1 MTQKTSRYWLHRL
14 FVFTDVIARIPA
26 PILVLIVAA
35 LSVSAAQ
42 TWINTTHVAVM
53 GYVAGIGLAVFIAG
67 DWAMLAWLPRRGRS
81 FGPVGMALLALAIVR
96 WALMLATAFIPNTPE
111 WILALVAIGNLAL
124 TGNVLDSLWGE
135 PFRLGVT
142 RVEMKSRKLA
152 GCPPLRLLHLSDL
165 HIERI
170 TSRERKLLALVAE
183 MRPDLIVITGDFLNT
198 SYLHDVR
205 AVAECRELLS
215 ALHAPMGVYVVS
227 GSPVVDPPEVLKK
240 VLDGLPIRRLDN
252 EVEPLMHSCDD
263 EPGVAILGVTCT
275 HKLRVDNESFRQTLA
290 HVPNNPGTPF
300 PLLLYH
306 SPDLIREATRAGID
320 LYLCGHTH
328 GGQIRF
334 PFIGALVTASKFWK
348 RYEMGHYVEGNT
360 NLYVSR
366 GIGMEGRGVPRARF
380 LCPPEIELFELR
392 GTE

>member
-1 MTQKTSRYWLHRL
+1 MTQRPHHYWLHQL
-14 FVFTDVIARIPA
+14 FVLTDIIGHTPT
-26 PILVLIVAA
+26 PILLLIVAA

-42 TWINTTHVAVM
+42 TWINTTHIVAM

-67 DWAMLAWLPRRGRS
+67 DWAMLAWLPRTGRS
-81 FGPVGMALLALAIVR
+81 FGPVGMALLALAMAR
-96 WALMLATAFIPNTPE
+96 WALTLATAFIPNLPE
-111 WILALVAIGNLAL
+111 WVLALVAIGNLAL

-142 RVEMKSRKLA
+142 RVEIKSPKLA

-165 HIERI
+165 HLERI
-170 TSRERKLLALVAE
+170 TARERQLLALVAE
-183 MRPDLIVITGDFLNT
+183 TRPDLIVITGDFLNT
-198 SYLHDVR
+198 SYTHDAR
-205 AVAECRELLS
+205 AMDDCREFLS
-215 ALHAPMGVYVVS
+215 ALHAPMGVYAVS
-227 GSPVVDPPEVLKK
+227 GSPVVDPPEVVKK
-240 VLDGLPIRRLDN
+240 LLDGLPIRRLDN
-252 EVEPLMHSCDD
+252 EVESLMQSCGD

-275 HKLRVDNESFRQTLA
+275 HRLPVDSESFRQTLTC
-290 HVPNNPGTPF
+290 VPSNPCIPF
-300 PLLLYH
+300 TLLLYH

-348 RYEMGHYVEGNT
+348 RYEMGHYVERNT

-366 GIGMEGRGVPRARF
+366 GIGMEGRGAPRARF